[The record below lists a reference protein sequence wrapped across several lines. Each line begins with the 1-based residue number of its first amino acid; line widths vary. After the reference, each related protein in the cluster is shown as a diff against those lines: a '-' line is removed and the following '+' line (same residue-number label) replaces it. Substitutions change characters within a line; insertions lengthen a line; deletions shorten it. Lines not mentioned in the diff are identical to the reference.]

1 MDFMHDTL
9 SDGRTY
15 RTFNVLDV
23 FSRQCLGVIARPGFT
38 SADVTA
44 ALDELLAAHG
54 TPEAITCD
62 NGSEF
67 TSRHFDAW
75 AYEHKVA
82 IDYIMP
88 GKPVQNGYI
97 ESFNGRLREECMSAN
112 WFSSLT
118 HAQDIL
124 DHWVRDY
131 NEVRPHSALANL
143 APLQYVAR
151 LVGTTVSKLVSP

>member
-9 SDGRTY
+9 ADGRTF

-23 FSRQCLGVIARPGFT
+23 FSRQCLKVLARPGFT
-38 SADVTA
+38 SVHVTSI
-44 ALDELLAAHG
+44 LDELIAEHG

-67 TSRHFDAW
+67 TSRNFDAW

-88 GKPVQNGYI
+88 GRPTQNGYI
-97 ESFNGRLREECMSAN
+97 ESFNGKLREECLSGS
-112 WFSSLT
+112 WFRSLAE
-118 HAQDIL
+118 AQTVL
-124 DHWVRDY
+124 DGWVEDY
-131 NEVRPHSALANL
+131 NKVRPHSSLANL
-143 APLQYVAR
+143 APLQYLAR
-151 LVGTTVSKLVSP
+151 IVGTTVSKLNSP

>member
-1 MDFMHDTL
+1 
-9 SDGRTY
+9 
-15 RTFNVLDV
+15 
-23 FSRQCLGVIARPGFT
+23 
-38 SADVTA
+38 
-44 ALDELLAAHG
+44 
-54 TPEAITCD
+54 
-62 NGSEF
+62 
-67 TSRHFDAW
+67 
-75 AYEHKVA
+75 VA

-118 HAQDIL
+118 HAQDVL
-124 DHWVRDY
+124 DQWVRDY

>member
-1 MDFMHDTL
+1 MHDTL
-9 SDGRTY
+9 ADGRSY

-23 FSRQCLGVIARPGFT
+23 FSRECLRVLARPGFT

-44 ALDELLAAHG
+44 ALDEVIAAHG

-75 AYEHKVA
+75 AYSHRVA
-82 IDYIMP
+82 IDYVLP

-97 ESFNGRLREECMSAN
+97 ESFNGRLREECLNTS
-112 WFSSLT
+112 WFTSLAD
-118 HAQDIL
+118 AQAGL
-124 DHWVRDY
+124 DRWVADY
-131 NEVRPHSALANL
+131 NGVRPHSSLANL

-151 LVGTTVSKLVSP
+151 VVGTTVSTLVQP